1 LRNARC
7 LKSGGT
13 IIYNTMRINP
23 STVASGVAEYPSDVS
38 QRIAALGEK
47 VFAIDGLGLGQKAGN
62 PRSANVVMVGAVS
75 SFLPL
80 PESLW
85 EDKIREILPA
95 KLVDLNLKA
104 FHLGRE
110 AVKA

>member
-1 LRNARC
+1 
-7 LKSGGT
+7 
-13 IIYNTMRINP
+13 
-23 STVASGVAEYPSDVS
+23 
-38 QRIAALGEK
+38 
-47 VFAIDGLGLGQKAGN
+47 
-62 PRSANVVMVGAVS
+62 MVGAVS

-85 EDKIREILPA
+85 ETKIREILPP

-110 AVKA
+110 AVKQ